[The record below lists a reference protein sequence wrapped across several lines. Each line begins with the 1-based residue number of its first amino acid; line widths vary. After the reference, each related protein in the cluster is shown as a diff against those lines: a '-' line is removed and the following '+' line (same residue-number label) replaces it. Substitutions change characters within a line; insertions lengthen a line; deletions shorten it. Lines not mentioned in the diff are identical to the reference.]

1 MINTE
6 FEEYGED
13 PFEQSERLFDATEYE
28 RSGGGGDCHSFS
40 SSARNHDEG
49 LRAVPDGT
57 GPHGPNGSDVPGE
70 QLELDLGIPT
80 EQEAHAMWIATTGD
94 NSLMGI
100 ANKVM
105 KAARIRFQDA
115 DMDDIKAGLLYEG
128 TLALK
133 AWKSDRGRSLK
144 NYVYDRM
151 KRRLPRLISQSQTND
166 IRSGASINQ
175 LQKFDA
181 ITRHWELH
189 DYEDML
195 EEWVHSGE
203 DPDLFRWLM
212 QDHFSA
218 DSPVNED
225 CDIYEDQWSRII
237 TDARPAAAQGIT
249 CGEFE
254 HMTDEQIWDYLFEGE
269 TLPLWTQHLDADDF
283 RVLQQRRANPDASA
297 REIGRVLG
305 HDKNWVIRRD
315 NKIKE
320 ALKGFTP

>member
-28 RSGGGGDCHSFS
+28 RSGGGGDCYSSS

-49 LRAVPDGT
+49 LRIVPQG
-57 GPHGPNGSDVPGE
+57 PGE

-80 EQEAHAMWIATTGD
+80 EEEAHAMWVATTGE

-225 CDIYEDQWSRII
+225 SDIYEDQWSRII
-237 TDARPAAAQGIT
+237 ADARPAAAQGIT

-254 HMTDEQIWDYLFEGE
+254 HMTDDQIWDYLFEGE

-297 REIGRVLG
+297 REIGRILG

-320 ALKGFTP
+320 ALKGFA